1 MTEWTET
8 YRGVV
13 AAWECD
19 AFAHLTIAYYFARL
33 EDASV
38 AMLDELPGMHGART
52 DGLYLRLMREFR
64 AADLMHV
71 TSAPIALESS
81 DSGGPVLTIGHK
93 IFDSASG
100 ELTTTAEQRVTLA
113 GLSPAD
119 RAALATRIVAWD
131 GPQREVR
138 SAPDDDAGF
147 VPSGQR
153 VVKPWEIAGDGTLSW
168 QHLVHHFSG
177 AGLHACRAAGMT
189 PKYLRD
195 NRRGYSTFELDV
207 TIDALPRAGDRIV
220 VRSGVLQVGKSS
232 IRFLHRMVDART
244 GKRLAS
250 MAQFG
255 VHFDLDARRPA
266 PLPDALREAATAL
279 VPPGPA

>member
-1 MTEWTET
+1 MTDWTET

-38 AMLDELPGMHGART
+38 AMLDELAGVGGART
-52 DGLYLRLMREFR
+52 DGLYVRLMKEFR

-71 TSAPIALESS
+71 TSAPIELEGST
-81 DSGGPVLTIGHK
+81 LTIGHK

-100 ELTTTAEQRVTLA
+100 ELTTTTEQRITLA
-113 GLSPAD
+113 GMSPAQ
-119 RAALATRIVAWD
+119 RAALAARVVAWD
-131 GPQREVR
+131 GPQREAR
-138 SAPDDDAGF
+138 PAPASDAGF

-153 VVKPWEIAGDGTLSW
+153 VVQPWEIGNDGRLSW

-207 TIDALPRAGDRIV
+207 AIDALPRAGDRIA
-220 VRSGVLQVGKSS
+220 VRSGILQVGKSS

-244 GKRLAS
+244 GERLAS
-250 MAQFG
+250 MGQFG
-255 VHFDLDARRPA
+255 VHFDLEARRPA
-266 PLPDALREAATAL
+266 PLPEPLREAATAL
-279 VPPGPA
+279 VPPAPV

>member
-1 MTEWTET
+1 MTEWKET

-38 AMLDELPGMHGART
+38 AALDAVPGAGAART
-52 DGLYLRLMREFR
+52 GGLYVRLMKEFR

-71 TSAPIALESS
+71 TSAPIALDG
-81 DSGGPVLTIGHK
+81 DSLTIGHK

-100 ELTTTAEQRVTLA
+100 ELTTTTEQRVALA
-113 GLSPAD
+113 GLSSKD
-119 RAALATRIVAWD
+119 RAALAARLAAWD
-131 GPQREVR
+131 GPAREAR
-138 SAPDDDAGF
+138 PAPNVDTGF

-153 VVKPWEIAGDGTLSW
+153 VVQPWEIGNDKALSW
-168 QHLVHHFSG
+168 QHLIHHFSG

-207 TIDALPRAGDRIV
+207 AIDALPRAGDRIA
-220 VRSGVLQVGKSS
+220 VRSGIMQVGKSS

-244 GKRLAS
+244 GKHLAS
-250 MAQFG
+250 MGQFG
-255 VHFDLDARRPA
+255 VHFDLEARRPT
-266 PLPDALREAATAL
+266 PLPDALREAAIAL
-279 VPPGPA
+279 VPPTMR

>member
-1 MTEWTET
+1 MTDWTET

-38 AMLDELPGMHGART
+38 AMLDDLPGVDGARS
-52 DGLYLRLMREFR
+52 DGLYVRLMKEFR

-71 TSAPIALESS
+71 QSAPIALEGST
-81 DSGGPVLTIGHK
+81 LTIGHK

-100 ELTTTAEQRVTLA
+100 ELTTTTEQRVTLA
-113 GLSPAD
+113 GSSPAD
-119 RAALATRIVAWD
+119 RAALAARIVAWD
-131 GPQREVR
+131 GPQREAR
-138 SAPDDDAGF
+138 PAPADDAGF

-153 VVKPWEIAGDGTLSW
+153 VVQPWEIGNDGRLSW

-195 NRRGYSTFELDV
+195 NRRGYSTFELDIA
-207 TIDALPRAGDRIV
+207 IDALPRAGDRIA
-220 VRSGVLQVGKSS
+220 VRSGILQVGKSS

-250 MAQFG
+250 MGQFG
-255 VHFDLDARRPA
+255 VHFDLEARRPA
-266 PLPDALREAATAL
+266 PLPDALREAATEL
-279 VPPGPA
+279 VPPAPV

>member
-1 MTEWTET
+1 MTEWRET

-19 AFAHLTIAYYFARL
+19 AFAHLTIAYYFARI

-38 AMLDELPGMHGART
+38 AALDELPGSRGART
-52 DGLYLRLMREFR
+52 DGLYVRYLKEFR
-64 AADLMHV
+64 AADLMHAV
-71 TSAPIALESS
+71 SAPIAF
-81 DSGGPVLTIGHK
+81 DGATLTLGHK

-100 ELTTTAEQRVTLA
+100 ELATTAEQRVTLA
-113 GLSPAD
+113 SLSPPD
-119 RAALATRIVAWD
+119 RTALAARLVAWD
-131 GPQREVR
+131 GPAREQRT
-138 SAPDDDAGF
+138 APGGDEPF
-147 VPSGQR
+147 VPSGRR
-153 VVKPWEIAGDGTLSW
+153 VVQPWEIGSDGMLSW

-195 NRRGYSTFELDV
+195 NRRGYSTFELDLV
-207 TIDALPRAGDRIV
+207 IDTLPRAGDRIAV
-220 VRSGVLQVGKSS
+220 SSGILQVGKSS

-250 MAQFG
+250 MGQFG
-255 VHFDLDARRPA
+255 VHFDLEARRPA
-266 PLPDALREAATAL
+266 PLPDALREAALAL
-279 VPPGPA
+279 VPNDAR

>member
-38 AMLDELPGMHGART
+38 AALDGVAGGRT
-52 DGLYLRLMREFR
+52 DGLYVRLMKEFR

-71 TSAPIALESS
+71 MSAPIALESS
-81 DSGGPVLTIGHK
+81 DSGGATLTIGHK

-100 ELTTTAEQRVTLA
+100 ELTTTTEQRVTLE
-113 GLSPAD
+113 GFTPAQ
-119 RAALATRIVAWD
+119 RSALASRVVAWD
-131 GPQREVR
+131 GPPREAR
-138 SAPDDDAGF
+138 SAPASDAGF

-153 VVKPWEIAGDGTLSW
+153 VVQPWEIGNDGRLSW

-207 TIDALPRAGDRIV
+207 AIDALPRAGDRIAV
-220 VRSGVLQVGKSS
+220 GSGILQVGKSS
-232 IRFLHRMVDART
+232 IRFLHRMVDARS

-250 MAQFG
+250 MGQFG
-255 VHFDLDARRPA
+255 VHFDLEARRPA

-279 VPPGPA
+279 VPSGLT

>member
-1 MTEWTET
+1 MTEWSET

-38 AMLDELPGMHGART
+38 AALEAVPGAGAART
-52 DGLYLRLMREFR
+52 EGLYVRLMKEFR

-71 TSAPIALESS
+71 TSAPIAL
-81 DSGGPVLTIGHK
+81 DGDTLTIGHK

-100 ELTTTAEQRVTLA
+100 ELTTTTEQRVTLA
-113 GLSPAD
+113 GLSSRD
-119 RAALATRIVAWD
+119 RATLAARLVAWD
-131 GPQREVR
+131 GPQREAR
-138 SAPDDDAGF
+138 PAPEDDSGF

-153 VVKPWEIAGDGTLSW
+153 VVQPWEIGNDGKLSW

-195 NRRGYSTFELDV
+195 NRLGYSTFELD
-207 TIDALPRAGDRIV
+207 IAIEALPRAGDRII

-232 IRFLHRMVDART
+232 IRFLHRMIDART

-250 MAQFG
+250 MGQFG
-255 VHFDLDARRPA
+255 VHFDLEARRPA
-266 PLPDALREAATAL
+266 PLPEALRAAATAL
-279 VPPGPA
+279 VPPTLA

>member
-1 MTEWTET
+1 MTEWKET

-38 AMLDELPGMHGART
+38 AVLDELPGGGAART
-52 DGLYLRLMREFR
+52 GGLYVRLMKEFR

-71 TSAPIALESS
+71 TSAPVAL
-81 DSGGPVLTIGHK
+81 DGDMLTIGHK

-100 ELTTTAEQRVTLA
+100 ELTTTTEQQVTLA
-113 GLSPAD
+113 GLSGKD
-119 RAALATRIVAWD
+119 CTALAGRIAAWD
-131 GPQREVR
+131 GPAREAR
-138 SAPDDDAGF
+138 PAPADDTGF

-153 VVKPWEIAGDGTLSW
+153 VVQPWEIGNDGKLSW
-168 QHLVHHFSG
+168 QHLIHHFSG

-207 TIDALPRAGDRIV
+207 TIDALPCAGDRIA
-220 VRSGVLQVGKSS
+220 VRSGIMQVGKSS
-232 IRFLHRMVDART
+232 IRFLHRMIDART

-250 MAQFG
+250 MGQFG
-255 VHFDLDARRPA
+255 VHFDLEARRPA

-279 VPPGPA
+279 VPPAIG

>member
-1 MTEWTET
+1 MTNWTET

-38 AMLDELPGMHGART
+38 AMLDDLPGVDGARS
-52 DGLYLRLMREFR
+52 DGLYVRLMKEFR

-71 TSAPIALESS
+71 QSAPIALEGST
-81 DSGGPVLTIGHK
+81 LTIGHK

-100 ELTTTAEQRVTLA
+100 ELTTTTEQRVTLA
-113 GLSPAD
+113 GSSPAD
-119 RAALATRIVAWD
+119 RAALAARIVAWD
-131 GPQREVR
+131 GPQREAR
-138 SAPDDDAGF
+138 PAPADDAGF

-153 VVKPWEIAGDGTLSW
+153 VVQPWEIGNDGRLSW

-195 NRRGYSTFELDV
+195 NRRGYSTFELDIA
-207 TIDALPRAGDRIV
+207 IDALPRAGDRIA
-220 VRSGVLQVGKSS
+220 VRSGILQVGKSS

-250 MAQFG
+250 MGQFG
-255 VHFDLDARRPA
+255 VHFDLEARRPA

-279 VPPGPA
+279 VPPAPV

>member
-38 AMLDELPGMHGART
+38 AVLDGLPSTSGART
-52 DGLYLRLMREFR
+52 DGLYVRLMREFR
-64 AADLMHV
+64 AADLLHV
-71 TSAPIALESS
+71 TSAPIAL
-81 DSGGPVLTIGHK
+81 DGTTLTVGHK
-93 IFDSASG
+93 IFDTASG
-100 ELTTTAEQRVTLA
+100 ERTTTAEQRITIA
-113 GLSPAD
+113 ELSPAD
-119 RAALATRIVAWD
+119 RAALAARIAAWD
-131 GPQREVR
+131 GPAREAR
-138 SAPDDDAGF
+138 PAPASDAGF
-147 VPSGQR
+147 VPSGRR
-153 VVKPWEIAGDGTLSW
+153 VVQPWEIGNDGMLSW

-177 AGLHACRAAGMT
+177 AGLYACRAAGMT

-207 TIDALPRAGDRIV
+207 TIEALPRAGDRIA
-220 VRSGVLQVGKSS
+220 VRSGILQVGKSS

-250 MAQFG
+250 MGQFG
-255 VHFDLDARRPA
+255 VHFDLEARRPA
-266 PLPDALREAATAL
+266 PLPDALREAANSLA
-279 VPPGPA
+279 PAAPV